1 MKTASYYSFKGPGR
15 IGITVGTPRGIS
27 GLVFF
32 RALAPHRNMLKG
44 LTPEQ
49 YIERFDDI
57 LRQLDPRET
66 WDRLHELV
74 APLEPVLLCYERP
87 PFTRENWCHRRHGRR
102 LVQGHARRGRRGD
115 RPRRRAEILNL

>member
-1 MKTASYYSFKGPGR
+1 MKTASYYSFKGPGS

-57 LRQLDPRET
+57 LRQQDPRET

-74 APLEPVLLCYERP
+74 APHEPVLLCYERP
-87 PFTRENWCHRRHGRR
+87 PFTRENWCHRRLVADWFKATLGEVVEEIGHGD
-102 LVQGHARRGRRGD
+102 V
-115 RPRRRAEILNL
+115 PKF

>member
-87 PFTRENWCHRRHGRR
+87 PFTRENWCHRRAVADWFKATLGEVVEEIGHGD
-102 LVQGHARRGRRGD
+102 V
-115 RPRRRAEILNL
+115 PKF

>member
-74 APLEPVLLCYERP
+74 SPLEPVLLCYERP
-87 PFTRENWCHRRHGRR
+87 PFTRQNWCHRRLVADWFKATLGEVVEEIGHGD
-102 LVQGHARRGRRGD
+102 V
-115 RPRRRAEILNL
+115 PKF

>member
-87 PFTRENWCHRRHGRR
+87 PFTRENWCHRRLVADWFRATLGEVVEEIGHGD
-102 LVQGHARRGRRGD
+102 V
-115 RPRRRAEILNL
+115 PKF

>member
-57 LRQLDPRET
+57 LRQQDPRET

-74 APLEPVLLCYERP
+74 APHEPVLLCYERP
-87 PFTRENWCHRRHGRR
+87 PFTRENWCHRRLVADWFKATLGEVVEEIGHGD
-102 LVQGHARRGRRGD
+102 V
-115 RPRRRAEILNL
+115 PKF

>member
-87 PFTRENWCHRRHGRR
+87 PFTRENWCHRRLVADWFKATLGEVVEEIGHGD
-102 LVQGHARRGRRGD
+102 V
-115 RPRRRAEILNL
+115 PKF